1 MSSIMMRI
9 GILCTVLGFGSLIL
23 EQFDY
28 EFTLIS
34 WATDM
39 QPGFGIVLGL
49 AGVALIVGSVL
60 VGRAKAPKPQQLPA
74 QGAPQAYPG
83 QAPQQPG
90 QN

>member
-34 WATDM
+34 WASDM
-39 QPGFGIVLGL
+39 QPVFGIVLGL
-49 AGVALIVGSVL
+49 AGVALIGGSVAMS
-60 VGRAKAPKPQQLPA
+60 RAKAAPQPQQQAP
-74 QGAPQAYPG
+74 GAPQ
-83 QAPQQPG
+83 QQPG
-90 QN
+90 RPG